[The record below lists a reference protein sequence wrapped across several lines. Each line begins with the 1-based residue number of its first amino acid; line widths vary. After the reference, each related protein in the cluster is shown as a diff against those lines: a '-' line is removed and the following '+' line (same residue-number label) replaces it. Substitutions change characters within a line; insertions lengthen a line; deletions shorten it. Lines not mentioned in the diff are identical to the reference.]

1 MISNKAYTLLTF
13 IVLATSFWLLL
24 KHDYIV
30 DTAGRVVITAFML
43 WTSSFVIS
51 GLFLYLDKITFGKW
65 ALRSFK
71 YSFIVLFCIL
81 IFEKCSSMRL
91 H

>member
-1 MISNKAYTLLTF
+1 MISNKAYTLLTLTVF
-13 IVLATSFWLLL
+13 GTIFWWLL
-24 KHDYIV
+24 KHDYL
-30 DTAGRVVITAFML
+30 DKAGRVVITVFLL
-43 WTSSFVIS
+43 WIVSFVIS

-71 YSFIVLFCIL
+71 YSFIVMFCLL